1 MTTFDWVV
9 TGIVAL
15 STLFAFAR
23 GVIRELVAL
32 IAWVVGIVV
41 ALALTPAVGALM
53 PNIVEYPAVRYIAA
67 FALILITALL
77 LGAVIAWPLSK
88 AVRAAGLG
96 FVDRFLGG
104 VFGLARG
111 IVLMLAFVFVAGLT
125 AIPKT
130 SWWRHSALVPPLV
143 AGVYALRPHLPA
155 ELAGRLD
162 YSPHQKTEVGGQK
175 SGAVVFP
182 VARHVPRYALTMVG
196 YGCGSDF
203 CPLTS
208 DS

>member
-32 IAWVVGIVV
+32 FAWVVGIVV

-67 FALILITALL
+67 FALILIAALL
-77 LGAVIAWPLSK
+77 LGAVVAWPLSK

-104 VFGLARG
+104 IFGLARG

-130 SWWRHSALVPPLV
+130 SWWQHSALVPPLV

-162 YSPHQKTEVGGQK
+162 YSPHDKSEVKRQKTAK
-175 SGAVVFP
+175 AS
-182 VARHVPRYALTMVG
+182 RHRGKCRATEIADATDNCQLT
-196 YGCGSDF
+196 
-203 CPLTS
+203 TAT
-208 DS
+208 

>member
-32 IAWVVGIVV
+32 VAWVVGIVV
-41 ALALTPAVGALM
+41 ALALTPAVGALL
-53 PNIVEYPAVRYIAA
+53 PNIVEYPAVRYIVA
-67 FALILITALL
+67 FALILIAALL
-77 LGAVIAWPLSK
+77 LGAVVAWPLSK
-88 AVRAAGLG
+88 GVRAAGLG

-104 VFGLARG
+104 IFGLARG
-111 IVLMLAFVFVAGLT
+111 IVLMLALVFVAGLT

-130 SWWRHSALVPPLV
+130 SWWQHSALVPPLV

-155 ELAGRLD
+155 DLAGRLD
-162 YSPHQKTEVGGQK
+162 YSPHDKSEVKRQKTAK
-175 SGAVVFP
+175 AS
-182 VARHVPRYALTMVG
+182 RHRDTCRATENADATDNCQLTTV
-196 YGCGSDF
+196 
-203 CPLTS
+203 T
-208 DS
+208 